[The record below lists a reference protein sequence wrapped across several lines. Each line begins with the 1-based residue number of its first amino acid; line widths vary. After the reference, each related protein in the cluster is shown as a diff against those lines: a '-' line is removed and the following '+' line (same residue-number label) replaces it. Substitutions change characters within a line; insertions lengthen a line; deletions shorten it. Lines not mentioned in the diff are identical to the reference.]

1 MEEQEIRKLWVAI
14 SENPAASFLWRIIK
28 RTYQEFR
35 RNQCTREAN
44 AMAYRTLFSAV
55 PLLAIF
61 LTIFTAFGAFDK
73 FRNQALNFISTYL
86 VPSAKDQ
93 IIENMVAMAENV
105 RTLSG
110 ISIVATL
117 IVALYLFNAIEM
129 TFNRI
134 WGVTEERSFIRK
146 FTAFTAILLW
156 APVFLGVSF
165 YLTGLIQAH
174 LPWLSE
180 TKELSFISHVFL
192 RAIPVFFTW
201 AALTIIFIVV
211 PNTTVGLG
219 SSAVGA
225 LFASVGWEAVKV
237 GFNYYVIYAVNFS
250 KIYGSLSVIPI
261 FIMGIYLLWVVVF
274 AGAEITYVI
283 DNYRYYEEW
292 TENEEAGFK
301 PFLAIGVML
310 EICGRFYYGEK
321 PPRLNDFAKRFRV
334 SLPLVREVIN
344 GLIRGGLVAKIGTDA
359 FQPAKDLHL
368 LTVEEVVDSTIEKCA
383 VIKRNGSAVRR
394 IMQLM
399 HPESAEKLEEVLSAI
414 ENEHHIKLGGLTLLE
429 LMRLKGKKEEPRG
442 AV

>member
-1 MEEQEIRKLWVAI
+1 MEKAETKTIRTAV
-14 SENPAASFLWRIIK
+14 SENAVLSFLWRVLK

-35 RNQCTREAN
+35 NNQCTREAN

-73 FRNQALNFISTYL
+73 FRNQALNFISIYL

-180 TKELSFISHVFL
+180 SKDISFFGHLFL

-201 AALTIIFIVV
+201 AALTIIFVVV

-219 SSAVGA
+219 PAAIGA
-225 LFASVGWEAVKV
+225 LFASAGWEAVKV

-250 KIYGSLSVIPI
+250 KVYGSLSVVPI

-274 AGAEITYVI
+274 AGAEIAYVL
-283 DNYRYYEEW
+283 DNYRYHEEW
-292 TENEEAGFK
+292 ADNEEPGFK
-301 PFLAIGVML
+301 PFLAIGIML
-310 EICGRFYYGEK
+310 EIAWRFYYGEPSPK
-321 PPRLNDFAKRFRV
+321 LNDFAKRFRV
-334 SLPLVREVIN
+334 SVPLLRDVANSLLRA
-344 GLIRGGLVAKIGTDA
+344 GLITRIGSDT

-368 LTVEEVVDSTIEKCA
+368 ITVEEIIDSTVEKCA
-383 VIKRNGSAVRR
+383 VIKRNGSAVKR
-394 IMQLM
+394 IAQLI
-399 HPESAEKLEEVLSAI
+399 HPESAEKLEEVFSVI
-414 ENEHHIKLGGLTLLE
+414 EQEQHEKLGGLSLLE
-429 LMRLKGKKEEPRG
+429 FMRLEEKKEKSPQ

>member
-1 MEEQEIRKLWVAI
+1 MKETETKSILKTI
-14 SENPAASFLWRIIK
+14 SGNELASFFWKMIK
-28 RTYQEFR
+28 LTYREFR
-35 RNQCTREAN
+35 KNQCTREAN

-93 IIENMVAMAENV
+93 IIENMVTMAENV

-117 IVALYLFNAIEM
+117 VVALYLFNAIEM

-134 WGVTEERSFIRK
+134 WGITEERSFIRK

-165 YLTGLIQAH
+165 YMTGLIQTY
-174 LPWLSE
+174 LPWFSA
-180 TKELSFISHVFL
+180 TKNISLWGHVFL
-192 RAIPVFFTW
+192 RAIPMFFTW
-201 AALTIIFIVV
+201 AALTIIFVVV

-219 SSAVGA
+219 SAAVGA
-225 LFASVGWEAVKV
+225 FFASIGWEAVKI

-274 AGAEITYVI
+274 AGAEIAYVL
-283 DNYRYYEEW
+283 DNYRYHEDW
-292 TENEEAGFK
+292 AHNKEAGFK
-301 PFLAIGVML
+301 PFLAIAVML
-310 EICGRFYYGEK
+310 EIGGKFYYGEK
-321 PPRLNDFAKRFRV
+321 PPTLKDFAKRFRV
-334 SLPLVREVIN
+334 SLPLLRDVVN
-344 GLIRGGLVAKIGTDA
+344 SLLVGGLITRVGNDA

-368 LTVEEVVDSTIEKCA
+368 LTVEEIIDSTIEKCA
-383 VIKRNGSAVRR
+383 LIKRNGAAIKR
-394 IMQLM
+394 IEQLM
-399 HPESAEKLEEVLSAI
+399 NPDSASKLDELFSIV
-414 ENEHHIKLGGLTLLE
+414 ENEHHTKLGGLTLLD
-429 LMRLKGKKEEPRG
+429 LMRVKEKKEKPAE
-442 AV
+442 VV

>member
-1 MEEQEIRKLWVAI
+1 
-14 SENPAASFLWRIIK
+14 
-28 RTYQEFR
+28 
-35 RNQCTREAN
+35 
-44 AMAYRTLFSAV
+44 
-55 PLLAIF
+55 
-61 LTIFTAFGAFDK
+61 
-73 FRNQALNFISTYL
+73 
-86 VPSAKDQ
+86 
-93 IIENMVAMAENV
+93 
-105 RTLSG
+105 
-110 ISIVATL
+110 
-117 IVALYLFNAIEM
+117 
-129 TFNRI
+129 
-134 WGVTEERSFIRK
+134 
-146 FTAFTAILLW
+146 
-156 APVFLGVSF
+156 
-165 YLTGLIQAH
+165 
-174 LPWLSE
+174 
-180 TKELSFISHVFL
+180 L

-274 AGAEITYVI
+274 AGAEIAYVL
-283 DNYRYYEEW
+283 DNYKYHEEW
-292 TENEEAGFK
+292 ADNEEAGFK

-321 PPRLNDFAKRFRV
+321 PAKLNDLAKRFRV

-344 GLIRGGLVAKIGTDA
+344 GLIRGGLITRIGNDN

-368 LTVEEVVDSTIEKCA
+368 ITVEEIIDSTIEKCA

-399 HPESAEKLEEVLSAI
+399 HPESASKLEEVLSSV
-414 ENEHHIKLGGLTLLE
+414 EDEHHIKLGGLTLLE
-429 LMRLKGKKEEPRG
+429 LMRLKEKKEEPLG